1 MKQVYFSEKLNK
13 YVESKKECEAAEAAF
28 DQEKIEKEKAKE
40 ARAEDAKKVEEAY
53 KNIFEVSKE
62 AAQKMHEAE
71 QEYYKARREFIDKY
85 GSFHM
90 TYSNENGEEN
100 VTVNDVFSAISKLF
114 TFDLTK

>member
-13 YVESKKECEAAEAAF
+13 YFESKKECEAAEAAF

-40 ARAEDAKKVEEAY
+40 ARAEDATKVEEAY